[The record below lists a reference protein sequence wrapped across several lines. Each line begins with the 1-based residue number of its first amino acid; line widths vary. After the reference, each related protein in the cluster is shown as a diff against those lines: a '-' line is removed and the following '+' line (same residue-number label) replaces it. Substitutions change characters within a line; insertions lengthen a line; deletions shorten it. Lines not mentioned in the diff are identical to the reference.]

1 MSPSTAY
8 ILGVATPFVIRYLIT
23 LPRAWKDSRRWR

>member
-8 ILGVATPFVIRYLIT
+8 ILGVATPLIIGF
-23 LPRAWKDSRRWR
+23 LVAVHAAWLERRKK